1 MLKEFGA
8 SPAYFDFSTCDRR
21 DCERYR
27 RQLDDWIK
35 DRMPIDGRSNEKV
48 FAVFKMCI
56 SSIEYHKEF
65 LMTNLHKVS
74 NIRASVFMIETAPH
88 TQHLTVKY
96 PWNKTIDTPEL
107 TGIPPDILIMSEF
120 EMMKQCMQNMKIS
133 LETSFD
139 TSLKRELD
147 ARSIGSMMHFQV
159 TEMMTRMD
167 QVLSTIST
175 KQSPAVSAPE
185 EKADDEFYGEYSI
198 LDEDEEEDEVVIQFV
213 DEATSNQLS
222 LDRTKKQL
230 KLRKYSVGLHH
241 GRLNPLPSEW
251 RYPKGL
257 TLIQLINLWLIGV
270 KDQNVPPLAIINT
283 HCVYHFD
290 NNARKYSKMKQ
301 VMRFVE
307 EFGRQ
312 RGVWKTSNV

>member
-1 MLKEFGA
+1 
-8 SPAYFDFSTCDRR
+8 
-21 DCERYR
+21 
-27 RQLDDWIK
+27 
-35 DRMPIDGRSNEKV
+35 
-48 FAVFKMCI
+48 
-56 SSIEYHKEF
+56 
-65 LMTNLHKVS
+65 
-74 NIRASVFMIETAPH
+74 MIETAPH

-222 LDRTKKQL
+222 LDRSKKQL
-230 KLRKYSVGLHH
+230 KLGKYTVGLHH